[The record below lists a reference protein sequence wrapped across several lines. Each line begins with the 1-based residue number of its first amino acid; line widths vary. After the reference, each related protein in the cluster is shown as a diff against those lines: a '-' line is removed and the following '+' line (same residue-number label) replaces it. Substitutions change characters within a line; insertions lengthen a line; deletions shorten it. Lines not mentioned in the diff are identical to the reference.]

1 MSLAYGRYPPIITF
15 VGRPLASRKGLA
27 TFVDAI
33 AVLETLDLLPPFQV
47 WLVGGDTKEQSFLQA
62 IPAGHSP
69 LRELAGRGGWLAW
82 GAVENTSLAEIY
94 SRSTVVVI
102 PSIFEQFG
110 LVALEAMACGCPVV
124 ASDVGGLRDTVVPGV
139 TGELFA
145 ADAAEALANILA
157 GYLRNPYRREYH
169 GANARLWARAFSTE
183 RVYGAYYEV
192 VCNGGTPAL
201 PECPRREWRRQV
213 IESSLRECEGM
224 LKQTVVKWE
233 DSSGGSQTGARLT
246 TESGEH
252 FHAKFLRPRP
262 ATLSLVLPIPP
273 ELQGPRS
280 AAELVAKFEYFSRSG
295 LAPALRASSPASG
308 IVITEW
314 LPEAKVNEDGWPSV
328 YSDLTRRFTRWGN
341 RSPEAR
347 ALINDCADALRD
359 FAGTQNGET
368 LMAVDRASAQLHA
381 GMLGGA
387 LRFNRLHP
395 QVEIFRLFNY
405 LGKSV
410 WSIPTPHRS
419 RLQTVLGLLL
429 QAKPVIV
436 EPPYLQHGSLK
447 PAHVLRKGRRNVAC
461 DLDNAIYAVGP
472 LDAVYWHIADN
483 RIEEIDLRDI
493 LSALEKF
500 VTDED
505 NFFLGASWLFVYL
518 AHRLL
523 DALMRGKKAVYDGL
537 LLSLMCSYEGMF
549 RHRLIQ

>member
-1 MSLAYGRYPPIITF
+1 M
-15 VGRPLASRKGLA
+15 
-27 TFVDAI
+27 
-33 AVLETLDLLPPFQV
+33 
-47 WLVGGDTKEQSFLQA
+47 WLVGGDAREQSFLRA
-62 IPAGHSP
+62 VPVGHSL
-69 LRELAGRGGWLAW
+69 LRGLASGGRWVAW
-82 GAVENTSLAEIY
+82 GAVENNSLPELY

-145 ADAAEALANILA
+145 ADDAEALANILA
-157 GYLRNPYRREYH
+157 GYLRSPCRREYH
-169 GANARLWARAFSTE
+169 GANARLWALGFSTE
-183 RVYGAYYEV
+183 KVYGAYYEV
-192 VCNGGTPAL
+192 VCNGGTPGL
-201 PECPRREWRRQV
+201 PECPRKEWGRQI
-213 IESSLRECEGM
+213 IEGSLTECEEM
-224 LKQTVVKWE
+224 LKQTIVKWE
-233 DSSGGSQTGARLT
+233 DFSGGSQTSARLT
-246 TESGEH
+246 TENGGQY
-252 FHAKFLRPRP
+252 HAKFLRPRP
-262 ATLSLVLPIPP
+262 ATLSVVLPVPF

-280 AAELVAKFEYFSRSG
+280 AAELVAKYKYFNRSG

-328 YSDLTRRFTRWGN
+328 YSDLTRRFARWGN

-347 ALINDCADALRD
+347 ASINDCTNALRD
-359 FAGTQNGET
+359 FADSQNDDT
-368 LMAVDRASAQLHA
+368 LAAVDRASAQLHA
-381 GMLGGA
+381 GMLGGV

-405 LGKSV
+405 LEKSV
-410 WSIPTPHRS
+410 WSIPAPHRS

-429 QAKPVIV
+429 QSKPMLVK
-436 EPPYLQHGSLK
+436 PPYLQHGSLK
-447 PAHVLRKGRRNVAC
+447 PAHMLRKGRKSVAC

-500 VTDED
+500 VPDEGD
-505 NFFLGASWLFVYL
+505 FFLGASWLFVYM

-523 DALMRGKKAVYDGL
+523 DALMRGKKGVYDGL
-537 LLSLMCSYEGMF
+537 LLALMFSYEGIF
-549 RHRLIQ
+549 RHGLIP